1 MRMIIMHAVR
11 GAARW
16 IGRILAVRLPMDT
29 LNGLRTR

>member
-1 MRMIIMHAVR
+1 MRMTIINTLR
-11 GAARW
+11 GAVRW